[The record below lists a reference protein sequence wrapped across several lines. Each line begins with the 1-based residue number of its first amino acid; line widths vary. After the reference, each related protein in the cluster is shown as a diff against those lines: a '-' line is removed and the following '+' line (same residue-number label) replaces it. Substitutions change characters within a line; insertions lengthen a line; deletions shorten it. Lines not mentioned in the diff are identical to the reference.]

1 MRMSNRFYFK
11 AVVGIMGALIII
23 AGCGPNGGDKNA
35 SLSNNVSPSSS
46 PGKLIVT
53 SFGGAIE
60 ETQREYIKKFEEENN
75 AKVEVITLY
84 SADALARIRAEK
96 NNQSIDVVLFSGGQE
111 KIAAEEDL
119 IMKVDPSQLSNLN
132 DLYPAALNSDG
143 YAPTFGYEA
152 LGIIYNGQKVKTA
165 PTSWK
170 DLWKEEYK
178 GQVGLVDISNTYG
191 NQFLVAAAKMNGGG
205 ENNIQPGLD
214 AIKKLLPN
222 TAAIVK
228 SSPEV
233 GSLFAQ
239 EEAWIAPFDSGYAY
253 TFGKQGVPIKFATP
267 EEGAVGIYITAQVV
281 KGSKNSELA
290 KKYIDFLLRPE
301 IQELTAVGGGYS
313 PTNKKANL
321 SNELKAVL
329 PSAEADF
336 NKLVK
341 LDLNLINRNKADWM
355 EKWSKLISK

>member
-1 MRMSNRFYFK
+1 MGNRFNLK
-11 AVVGIMGALIII
+11 LATGVMAVLMLIASGCS
-23 AGCGPNGGDKNA
+23 AGKGNQNA
-35 SLSNNVSPSSS
+35 ASPGNSS
-46 PGKLIVT
+46 PGASKEQGKLVVT

-60 ETQREYIKKFEEENN
+60 EEQRKYIKKFEQEYN
-75 AKVEVITLY
+75 AKVDVITLY

-96 NNQSIDVVLFSGGQE
+96 NNQTIDVVLFSGGQE
-111 KIAAEEDL
+111 QITKEDL
-119 IMKVDPSQLSNLN
+119 IMKIDPARISHLN

-152 LGIIYNGQKVKTA
+152 LGIIYNEKKIKTA

-170 DLWKEEYK
+170 DLWSPEYK
-178 GQVGLVDISNTYG
+178 GRVGLVDISNTYG
-191 NQFLVAAAKMNGGG
+191 NQFLVAVAKMNGGG
-205 ENNIQPGLD
+205 EDNIQPGLD
-214 AIKKLLPN
+214 VVKELLPN

-267 EEGAVGIYITAQVV
+267 KEGAVGIYITAQVV
-281 KGSKNSELA
+281 KGSQNPELA
-290 KKYIDFLLRPE
+290 QKYIDFLLRPD
-301 IQELTAVGGGYS
+301 IQELTAEGGGYS

-321 SNELKAVL
+321 SDKLKAAI
-329 PSAEADF
+329 PSTEEHF
-336 NKLVK
+336 NKLIK
-341 LDLNLINRNKADWM
+341 LNLELINMNKSNWM
-355 EKWSKLISK
+355 ERWSKIVAK